1 MSQNQMIKLL
11 DKYLSG
17 SCSPQEK
24 ARVESWMK
32 GLGNQDNDWS
42 RLTSEE
48 KTRYLKKL
56 YDEMHQVIHQ
66 GKQQTASGI
75 TKTLSRNRRHIS
87 HLQIAASFF
96 VLITLSGVLYLFLP
110 TIYQKNKP
118 VSYTTVSTM
127 TGKVKKVILK
137 DSSVVWLNVSSEL
150 RYPDRF
156 NGRTRDVFLKGEAF
170 FDVSPNAKKPF
181 IIHSEKMRTR
191 VLGTTLDVCAYP
203 DELRMKVAVVTG
215 KVEVS
220 ISNSRQSSHHE
231 RIILGAN
238 QLATYDKKAL
248 RLTRKNL
255 GHMGDYIGW
264 RDGKLAFHHTTMS
277 EVALVLKRTLGL
289 DMIFQNKR
297 INLCKISGHFDVHQ
311 PIEQIIKAIC
321 MSIGAHY
328 EINGQKIRITG
339 PGCKN

>member
-1 MSQNQMIKLL
+1 MSQNEMIKLL

-24 ARVESWMK
+24 ARIESWMK
-32 GLGNQDNDWS
+32 GLGNQDNDWT

-56 YDEMHQVIHQ
+56 YDEMHQMIYQ
-66 GKQQTASGI
+66 DKQQTADGI
-75 TKTLSRNRRHIS
+75 TKVSSRNRRHIS
-87 HLQIAASFF
+87 NLQIAASFF
-96 VLITLSGVLYLFLP
+96 VLITMSGVLYLLLP
-110 TIYQKNKP
+110 TIYRKDKP
-118 VSYTTVSTM
+118 VSYTTVSTKP
-127 TGKVKKVILK
+127 GKVKKVILM

-156 NGRTRDVFLKGEAF
+156 NGKTREVFLKGEAF
-170 FDVSPNAKKPF
+170 FDVSPNVQKPF
-181 IIHSEKMRTR
+181 IIHCEKIKTR

-203 DELRMKVAVVTG
+203 DEPRMKVAVVTG

-220 ISNSRQSSHHE
+220 IANGRQSSHNE
-231 RIILGAN
+231 GIILGAN

-255 GHMGDYIGW
+255 DHMGDYIGW
-264 RDGKLAFHHTTMS
+264 RNGKLAFHHTTMS
-277 EVALVLKRTLGL
+277 EVARVLKRTVGL

-311 PIEQIIKAIC
+311 PIEQIVKAIC

-328 EINGQKIRITG
+328 EIEGPKVRITG